1 MSHIDKL
8 VLPLEE
14 MKFENK
20 NSFEILVIK
29 PSKISDL
36 DWNHPD
42 YLNALLNQSFFESKN
57 IKPEEYGEVLANTLQ
72 VNNYEGINNVQ
83 TNIFAEEQEYLYE
96 ISYLEVPDKNK
107 SEDIKNEMATL
118 ININGDEIYGNVII
132 YKTYLPLNSKSSIFN
147 NMEKKDLFRILD
159 DRANPKVVFYDNE
172 HWQEKQVVDIQKFSD
187 ELFEEDKYKVKKIE
201 IPFLLHNINIW
212 YVEEKYGELEV
223 CGKLVNKIMEKC
235 IWFSRINEEKRT
247 NLYLNDVKK
256 IIKLSNK
263 LDDYIVKPEFT
274 KDEKDELGRD
284 IVKNRFRVLN
294 EVYKSLNEV
303 YKSSKREL
311 VI

>member
-8 VLPLEE
+8 VMPLEE
-14 MKFENK
+14 MKFENED
-20 NSFEILVIK
+20 SFEILIIK
-29 PSKISDL
+29 PSKISHL

-42 YLNALLNQSFFESKN
+42 YLNALLNQSFFESK
-57 IKPEEYGEVLANTLQ
+57 KVSPQEYAQVLANTLQ
-72 VNNYEGINNVQ
+72 INKFNGINNVE

-96 ISYLEVPDKNK
+96 ISYLEVPDKDK
-107 SEDIKNEMATL
+107 TDDLKNEMASL
-118 ININGDEIYGNVII
+118 INISGDDVYGHAII

-172 HWQEKQVVDIQKFSD
+172 HWEEKQVTDIQKFSD
-187 ELFEEDKYKVKKIE
+187 QLFEDDKYKVKKIE
-201 IPFLLHNINIW
+201 FPFLLHNINIW
-212 YVEEKYGELEV
+212 YVEDKYGESKV
-223 CGKLVNKIMEKC
+223 CGKLVNKMMEKC
-235 IWFSRINEEKRT
+235 IWFSRINDEKRT
-247 NLYLNDVKK
+247 NLYLSDVKK
-256 IIKLSNK
+256 IIELSNK
-263 LDDYIVKPEFT
+263 LNDYVVKKEFT

-294 EVYKSLNEV
+294 EVYKS
-303 YKSSKREL
+303 SKREL

>member
-20 NSFEILVIK
+20 NSFQILVIK

-57 IKPEEYGEVLANTLQ
+57 IKPEEYAEVLANTLQ
-72 VNNYEGINNVQ
+72 VNKFEGINNAQ

-107 SEDIKNEMATL
+107 SDDIKNEMGSL
-118 ININGDEIYGNVII
+118 ININGDDIYGNVIL
-132 YKTYLPLNSKSSIFN
+132 YKTHLPLESKSTIFT

-159 DRANPKVVFYDNE
+159 DRANPKAVVYNNE
-172 HWQEKQVVDIQKFSD
+172 HWEQKQITEMQKFSD
-187 ELFEEDKYKVKKIE
+187 DLFDEDKYKVKKLE

-212 YVEEKYGELEV
+212 YVEDKYGESEV
-223 CGKLVNKIMEKC
+223 CGKLVDKLMEKC
-235 IWFSRINEEKRT
+235 ILFSRINDEKRT
-247 NLYLNDVKK
+247 NLYLDDVKK
-256 IIKLSNK
+256 IIELSNK
-263 LDDYIVKPEFT
+263 LDNYIVNPEFT
-274 KDEKDELGRD
+274 KEEKDELGRD

-294 EVYKSLNEV
+294 EVYKS
-303 YKSSKREL
+303 SKREL